1 MNSRVEHPKS
11 RTRTLRRALDVIAIC
26 DGEPGRLEGPC
37 RDLPNGRRA
46 ALVRFDCADAID
58 AAFKGVVDVLVVDW
72 VRSSPERLT
81 ALSFLRREKPRTRIY
96 FFIDEE
102 DSPPHLELWDS
113 AS

>member
-1 MNSRVEHPKS
+1 MNSRVEHPNG
-11 RTRTLRRALDVIAIC
+11 RTRTQRSALEVIAIC
-26 DGEPGRLEGPC
+26 DGEPERLEGPC

-46 ALVRFDCADAID
+46 ALVRFDCANAID

-72 VRSSPERLT
+72 TRSSAQRLT
-81 ALSFLRREKPRTRIY
+81 ALSFLRRERPRTRIY

-102 DSPPHLELWDS
+102 ESPPHLELWES